1 MEYTNSYKDRAPI
14 ETYQIIKQYFDS
26 LEFNVIDEVWQTVA
40 GTWSSRHLLLDKT
53 QNQIASSNGK
63 GMTKEFCLAS
73 GYAELYERFC
83 LKAKYWINP
92 IILNKVKRQNY
103 LQYGYHLDKDERII
117 DVEYMRKNPN
127 IDNFLSI
134 LEEHSLDY
142 GELFSSLNDKIIG
155 LPYKTL
161 KGEIEYLDPALI
173 INCFTTTGMAAGNN
187 FKEAFNQGFSEI
199 LERYVLKQFFTNIQ
213 DKYYAIDL
221 SKVSNKNL
229 QEKIIN
235 IQKDYHNI
243 YVLDMSYNFQVPVL
257 VLLLINQ
264 NSHNVVFNVS
274 SFPDF
279 DIALER
285 LLTEVYQGSHS
296 LLLRSNYYENWR
308 GSGQVNWSRD
318 CYGSSMDLSTIPDS
332 IIYNIQYNF
341 IPNKKYFISTNQNNE
356 IVFNYYQ
363 NLINQMKL
371 NVYYYDYSKLDEI
384 KAIHIYVNNLD
395 IYSPSIEF
403 AKYINNLSSVELFF
417 KEYYDIAVSVLNSGN
432 VNLNQIWYFSSLLN
446 DYDELERLFLASI
459 SGVDW
464 MRLSDNS
471 YQKSWSILDVF
482 SSLNGYELIDALQ
495 KIANKGEIAHDPT
508 YRLVAQYTTLYS
520 FYLDNYS
527 LDQIQKFISF
537 LNLNISSKDLEKG
550 LNKNYLFYK
559 ILLEPF
565 YKTYYSKEYS
575 QLLKI
580 MFNKKI

>member
-308 GSGQVNWSRD
+308 SSGQVTWSRD

-341 IPNKKYFISTNQNNE
+341 IPNKNYFISTNQNNE
-356 IVFNYYQ
+356 IVFSYYQ

-446 DYDELERLFLASI
+446 DYDELEKLFLASI

-464 MRLSDNS
+464 MRLSDNT
-471 YQKSWSILDVF
+471 YQKSWSILDAF
-482 SSLNGYELIDALQ
+482 SELNGYELIDALQ
-495 KIANKGEIAHDPT
+495 TIASQGDIAHDPT

>member
-40 GTWSSRHLLLDKT
+40 GTWSSRHILLDNT
-53 QNQIASSNGK
+53 QNQIVSSNGK

-117 DVEYMRKNPN
+117 DIEYMRKNPN

-257 VLLLINQ
+257 ILLLINQ

-308 GSGQVNWSRD
+308 SSGQVNWSRD

-341 IPNKKYFISTNQNNE
+341 IPNKNYFISTNQNNE

-403 AKYINNLSSVELFF
+403 AKHINNLSSVEIFF

-432 VNLNQIWYFSSLLN
+432 VNLNQIWYFSNLLN

-464 MRLSDNS
+464 MRLSDNT
-471 YQKSWSILDVF
+471 YQKSWSILDAF
-482 SSLNGYELIDALQ
+482 SELNGYELIDALQ
-495 KIANKGEIAHDPT
+495 KIAKRGDIAHDPT